1 MGKNKKY
8 QYDDFNDYDEED
20 DIPARSQRKERRPVR
35 DWKKS
40 WEQGKLVVE
49 DEDDIELLKDE
60 YTEHRSD

>member
-20 DIPARSQRKERRPVR
+20 DIPTRSQRKERRPVR

-49 DEDDIELLKDE
+49 EDDDIELLKDE